1 MGFGTESG
9 DVMEGRSEGL
19 GRTDTHTL
27 FGERGLRCTRQRVE
41 VFEALMA
48 SCEHP
53 TAEELHKIVN
63 ERPPLSGG
71 ECCED
76 EGEESGEGRVSLA
89 TVYNTLDAL
98 CRVGLARRLVC
109 ACGGAR
115 YDADLREHLHVT
127 TEDGKVLDVPED
139 LGGRV
144 LERIPAE
151 ALREVGERL
160 GVKIRR
166 VRVEF
171 EGERVGGCS
180 GE

>member
-1 MGFGTESG
+1 
-9 DVMEGRSEGL
+9 L

-41 VFEALMA
+41 VFEALVA

-63 ERPPLSGG
+63 ERLPLSGG

-76 EGEESGEGRVSLA
+76 EGDGGESGEGRVSLA

-109 ACGGAR
+109 SCGGAR

-127 TEDGKVLDVPED
+127 TADGRVLDVPDD
-139 LGGRV
+139 LGACV
-144 LERIPAE
+144 LDRIPAE
-151 ALREVGERL
+151 TLKAVGDRL
-160 GVKIRR
+160 GVRIRR